1 LRIHDECMDWD
12 GGGGGDERSMS
23 VRPDSRRIEAKHD
36 RLRQL
41 ISHIFAYWSFE
52 LVVSLLLV
60 GLVK

>member
-1 LRIHDECMDWD
+1 
-12 GGGGGDERSMS
+12 MS